1 MRGFALQ
8 RLLPKVNRVQPKGF
22 TLQSNGT
29 AFAVR
34 NPRNNKKQAVS
45 TACFFGGDAGFVAN
59 KVCVITEQRR
69 TLCFFNRIVAS
80 DNAHSFAC
88 VLLFP
93 TGTQYPAGSP
103 EYRISDR
110 LRSTICC
117 KQQCYAFVRQ
127 IAQSLAMSAAL
138 DFRKCKRLL
147 LSSLAVSRVPGFTLQ
162 SNGTAF
168 AVQNPRFGIKK
179 NSLCCSFFVFNIRK
193 SYTKDIA
200 IMLRFYKKRKKNQEY
215 YPGLFSYYICTEYPT
230 EQVI

>member
-1 MRGFALQ
+1 MQ
-8 RLLPKVNRVQPKGF
+8 LLNSKI
-22 TLQSNGT
+22 LSNDKNT
-29 AFAVR
+29 R
-34 NPRNNKKQAVS
+34 YSNKKAQDTRVTCAFLSVVAFS
-45 TACFFGGDAGFVAN
+45 YNKDGGDAGFVAN
-59 KVCVITEQRR
+59 IVCVITEQRR
-69 TLCFFNRIVAS
+69 TQCFLNRIVAS

-147 LSSLAVSRVPGFTLQ
+147 LSSLAVSPGTGVHVAKQ
-162 SNGTAF
+162 RHGVCRA
-168 AVQNPRFGIKK
+168 
-179 NSLCCSFFVFNIRK
+179 K
-193 SYTKDIA
+193 S
-200 IMLRFYKKRKKNQEY
+200 
-215 YPGLFSYYICTEYPT
+215 PH
-230 EQVI
+230 

>member
-1 MRGFALQ
+1 MCFFVCCSFFVLQRWWRCGDLPYSDCYRRSIACSRRGSRCKATA
-8 RLLPKVNRVQPKGF
+8 RLLPCEIP
-22 TLQSNGT
+22 
-29 AFAVR
+29 AD
-34 NPRNNKKQAVS
+34 NKKQAVS

-59 KVCVITEQRR
+59 IVCVITEQRR
-69 TLCFFNRIVAS
+69 TQCFLNRIVAS

-93 TGTQYPAGSP
+93 TGTQCPAGSP

-147 LSSLAVSRVPGFTLQ
+147 LSSLAVSPGT
-162 SNGTAF
+162 GVHTAT
-168 AVQNPRFGIKK
+168 P
-179 NSLCCSFFVFNIRK
+179 CCDFSK
-193 SYTKDIA
+193 S
-200 IMLRFYKKRKKNQEY
+200 Q
-215 YPGLFSYYICTEYPT
+215 
-230 EQVI
+230 

>member
-1 MRGFALQ
+1 MPYSDCYRRSIACSRRGSRCKATA
-8 RLLPKVNRVQPKGF
+8 RLLPCEIP
-22 TLQSNGT
+22 
-29 AFAVR
+29 AD
-34 NPRNNKKQAVS
+34 NKKQAVS

-59 KVCVITEQRR
+59 IVCVITEQRR
-69 TLCFFNRIVAS
+69 TQCFLNRIVAS

-147 LSSLAVSRVPGFTLQ
+147 LSSLAVSPKGFTPQ
-162 SNGTAF
+162 A
-168 AVQNPRFGIKK
+168 ARHRRAEPP
-179 NSLCCSFFVFNIRK
+179 
-193 SYTKDIA
+193 
-200 IMLRFYKKRKKNQEY
+200 KRKRTRLNRVRFFHLWWEARDT
-215 YPGLFSYYICTEYPT
+215 S
-230 EQVI
+230 

>member
-1 MRGFALQ
+1 MQLLNSKILSNDKNTRYSNKKAQDTRVTCVFLSVVAFSYYKDGGDAGICLTAIVTEGQSRAAEGIHVAKQRHGFCRAKSPL
-8 RLLPKVNRVQPKGF
+8 RIKKR
-22 TLQSNGT
+22 T
-29 AFAVR
+29 AFAV
-34 NPRNNKKQAVS
+34 P
-45 TACFFGGDAGFVAN
+45 FFGGDAGFVAN
-59 KVCVITEQRR
+59 IVCVITEQRR
-69 TLCFFNRIVAS
+69 TQCFLNRIVAS

-147 LSSLAVSRVPGFTLQ
+147 LSSLAVSPGT
-162 SNGTAF
+162 GVHTAT
-168 AVQNPRFGIKK
+168 P
-179 NSLCCSFFVFNIRK
+179 CCDFSK
-193 SYTKDIA
+193 S
-200 IMLRFYKKRKKNQEY
+200 Q
-215 YPGLFSYYICTEYPT
+215 
-230 EQVI
+230 

>member
-59 KVCVITEQRR
+59 IVCVITEQRR
-69 TLCFFNRIVAS
+69 TQCFLNRNVAS

-147 LSSLAVSRVPGFTLQ
+147 LSSLAVSPGTGVHVAKQRHGFCRAKSPHSKHKKDKSNRVQLVFFVVEMRGFE
-162 SNGTAF
+162 
-168 AVQNPRFGIKK
+168 PRFVLLHPTP
-179 NSLCCSFFVFNIRK
+179 STC
-193 SYTKDIA
+193 
-200 IMLRFYKKRKKNQEY
+200 
-215 YPGLFSYYICTEYPT
+215 LFGD
-230 EQVI
+230 

>member
-59 KVCVITEQRR
+59 IVCVITEQRR
-69 TLCFFNRIVAS
+69 TQCFLNRIVAS

-127 IAQSLAMSAAL
+127 IAQSLAMSTAL

-147 LSSLAVSRVPGFTLQ
+147 LSSLAVSPGT
-162 SNGTAF
+162 GVHTAT
-168 AVQNPRFGIKK
+168 P
-179 NSLCCSFFVFNIRK
+179 CCDFSK
-193 SYTKDIA
+193 S
-200 IMLRFYKKRKKNQEY
+200 Q
-215 YPGLFSYYICTEYPT
+215 
-230 EQVI
+230 

>member
-1 MRGFALQ
+1 M
-8 RLLPKVNRVQPKGF
+8 PY
-22 TLQSNGT
+22 
-29 AFAVR
+29 
-34 NPRNNKKQAVS
+34 
-45 TACFFGGDAGFVAN
+45 GGDAGFVAN
-59 KVCVITEQRR
+59 KVCVIAKQRR
-69 TLCFFNRIVAS
+69 TQCFLNRIVAS

-147 LSSLAVSRVPGFTLQ
+147 LSSLAVSPQGFTLQ
-162 SNGTAF
+162 SNGTSF
-168 AVQNPRFGIKK
+168 AVRNPRFGIKK
-179 NSLCCSFFVFNIRK
+179 EQPSLFLFLVEMRGFEPRFVLLHPTP
-193 SYTKDIA
+193 STC
-200 IMLRFYKKRKKNQEY
+200 
-215 YPGLFSYYICTEYPT
+215 LFGD
-230 EQVI
+230 

>member
-1 MRGFALQ
+1 MQLLNSKILSNDKNTRYSNKKAQDTQYLVLFVCCSFFVLQRWWRCGDLPYSDCYRRSIACSRRGSRCKATA
-8 RLLPKVNRVQPKGF
+8 RLLPCEIP
-22 TLQSNGT
+22 
-29 AFAVR
+29 AD
-34 NPRNNKKQAVS
+34 NKKQAVS

-59 KVCVITEQRR
+59 IVCVITEQRR
-69 TLCFFNRIVAS
+69 TQCFLNRIVAS

-147 LSSLAVSRVPGFTLQ
+147 LSSLAVSPGT
-162 SNGTAF
+162 GVHTAT
-168 AVQNPRFGIKK
+168 P
-179 NSLCCSFFVFNIRK
+179 CCDFSK
-193 SYTKDIA
+193 S
-200 IMLRFYKKRKKNQEY
+200 Q
-215 YPGLFSYYICTEYPT
+215 
-230 EQVI
+230 

>member
-1 MRGFALQ
+1 MQ
-8 RLLPKVNRVQPKGF
+8 LLNSKI
-22 TLQSNGT
+22 LSNDKNT
-29 AFAVR
+29 R
-34 NPRNNKKQAVS
+34 YSNKKAQDTRVTCVFLSVVAFS
-45 TACFFGGDAGFVAN
+45 YYKDGGDAGICLTAIVTVGQSRAAEGVHVAKQRHGFCRAKSPRTIKNKPFPRLVFLVEMRGFVAN
-59 KVCVITEQRR
+59 IVCVITEQRR
-69 TLCFFNRIVAS
+69 TQCFLNRIVAS

-147 LSSLAVSRVPGFTLQ
+147 LSSLAVSPGT
-162 SNGTAF
+162 GVHTAT
-168 AVQNPRFGIKK
+168 P
-179 NSLCCSFFVFNIRK
+179 CCDFSK
-193 SYTKDIA
+193 S
-200 IMLRFYKKRKKNQEY
+200 Q
-215 YPGLFSYYICTEYPT
+215 
-230 EQVI
+230 

>member
-34 NPRNNKKQAVS
+34 NPRFGIKKGTAFAVP
-45 TACFFGGDAGFVAN
+45 FFGGDAGFVAN
-59 KVCVITEQRR
+59 IVCVITEQRR
-69 TLCFFNRIVAS
+69 TQCFLNRIVAS

-147 LSSLAVSRVPGFTLQ
+147 LSSLAVSPKGFTPQ
-162 SNGTAF
+162 A
-168 AVQNPRFGIKK
+168 ARHRRAEPP
-179 NSLCCSFFVFNIRK
+179 
-193 SYTKDIA
+193 
-200 IMLRFYKKRKKNQEY
+200 KRKR
-215 YPGLFSYYICTEYPT
+215 TR
-230 EQVI
+230 

>member
-1 MRGFALQ
+1 MVEMRGFALQ

-29 AFAVR
+29 AFVVR
-34 NPRNNKKQAVS
+34 NPRFGIKKGTAFAVP
-45 TACFFGGDAGFVAN
+45 FFGGDAGFVAN
-59 KVCVITEQRR
+59 IVCVITEQRR
-69 TLCFFNRIVAS
+69 TQCFLNRIVAS

-147 LSSLAVSRVPGFTLQ
+147 LSSLAVSPKGFTPQ
-162 SNGTAF
+162 A
-168 AVQNPRFGIKK
+168 ARHRRAEPP
-179 NSLCCSFFVFNIRK
+179 
-193 SYTKDIA
+193 
-200 IMLRFYKKRKKNQEY
+200 KRKR
-215 YPGLFSYYICTEYPT
+215 TR
-230 EQVI
+230 